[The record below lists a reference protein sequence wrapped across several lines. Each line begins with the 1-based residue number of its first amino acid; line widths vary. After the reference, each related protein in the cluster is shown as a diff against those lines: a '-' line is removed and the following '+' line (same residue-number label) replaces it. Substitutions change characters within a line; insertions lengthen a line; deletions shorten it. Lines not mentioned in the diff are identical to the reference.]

1 MKNNK
6 SNARWPNKNMKYILF
21 EISIVVP
28 LAIWGCV
35 CVLRQFSHNWLIT
48 TTLIVCSSLGSSVHG
63 ILQAQILELVAIP
76 FSRGSS
82 WPRDWTHVSH
92 VSCNG
97 RRVLYYWAMEEA
109 PSIISQEC
117 ALRLL
122 GFQGWKQD
130 NKIPLSLDLHWLIK
144 YLPSHAVQTLTL
156 HVYEKS
162 VQFFSHTHHV
172 SSAQ

>member
-1 MKNNK
+1 MAKWK
-6 SNARWPNKNMKYILF
+6 HEVYSVRDIQCGATSHMRLR
-21 EISIVVP
+21 
-28 LAIWGCV
+28 V
-35 CVLRQFSHNWLIT
+35 CKLRQFSHNWLIA
-48 TTLIVCSSLGSSVHG
+48 TTLVVCSSLGSSVHG
-63 ILQAQILELVAIP
+63 IIQARILELVAIP
-76 FSRGSS
+76 FWRGSS

-97 RRVLYYWAMEEA
+97 RRILYYWAMEEA
-109 PSIISQEC
+109 ASIISQAC